1 MFGFGKKVA
10 NSDAL
15 VSTLIQLTCA
25 HWNELHALPTTETLI
40 SDMPIMLNNYGA
52 KIKVEHKSPLA
63 IAAML
68 IAGNVEGLGDD
79 CKIGV
84 PASVSDQ
91 DIRKFTTKLEILG
104 VWFR

>member
-25 HWNELHALPTTETLI
+25 HWNELHTLPTAETLI
-40 SDMPIMLNNYGA
+40 SDVPIMLNNYGA
-52 KIKVEHKSPLA
+52 KIKLEHTTTLA
-63 IAAML
+63 TAAMFV
-68 IAGNVEGLGDD
+68 AGNVNGLGDD

-91 DIRKFTTKLEILG
+91 DIKDFTMKLERLG